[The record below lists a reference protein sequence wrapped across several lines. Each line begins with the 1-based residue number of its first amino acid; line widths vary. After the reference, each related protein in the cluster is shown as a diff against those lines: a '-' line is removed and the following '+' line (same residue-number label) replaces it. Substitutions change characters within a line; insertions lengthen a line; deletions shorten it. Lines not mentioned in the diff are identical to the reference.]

1 VAESAPQR
9 PVKGRGPIF
18 IIGAMGTGTTLLRL
32 VLDSHPRIAIPQETG
47 FMRAERAHRFIPFK
61 WSGRRWY
68 RRMGWT
74 EKEFDALLGDFYD
87 TVFRRYAE
95 QHGKV
100 RWGEKTPLHTWHIDD
115 MIRLFPDAV
124 FVGIVRHPGG
134 SVASN
139 MNRWK
144 HPLGK
149 AAFHYARYVTELA
162 RQASRRRR
170 RFVVVRYEELL
181 LQPEAVMRELLEWL
195 GEPWSDHVLDHHSV
209 QGRRGGRTNV
219 EGRNRVDDPIDVSRI
234 SKWTGTIATKHDRK
248 ELDRLAGSVGR
259 FFGYDIDDPA
269 TLEPLRDD
277 GKLLIRGADLHARKA
292 DFPELDLKTQPPV
305 PLVDRLYHPGEV
317 ALTPALPPKT
327 SWVPEALRH
336 PLRPLL
342 VRLPRFIR
350 RRLSAS
356 ARMRLPS
363 RERGSGAAAD
373 WSP

>member
-1 VAESAPQR
+1 VADPAPQR
-9 PVKGRGPIF
+9 PIRGRGPIF

-68 RRMGWT
+68 RRMGWS

-100 RWGEKTPLHTWHIDD
+100 RWGEKTPLHTWHVDD
-115 MIRLFPDAV
+115 IIRLFPDAV

-144 HPLGK
+144 YPLGK

-181 LQPEAVMRELLEWL
+181 LYPDVVMRELLEWL

-209 QGRRGGRTNV
+209 QGNRGGRTNV
-219 EGRNRVDDPIDVSRI
+219 EGRNRVDDPIDASRI
-234 SKWTGTIATKHDRK
+234 SKWTSTIAAKHSLR
-248 ELDRLAGSVGR
+248 ELDRLSGEIGR
-259 FFGYDIDDPA
+259 FFGYSIDDA
-269 TLEPLRDD
+269 AALEPLRDD
-277 GKLLIRGADLHARKA
+277 GKLLIRPRDLKARRA
-292 DFPELDLKTQPPV
+292 LFPDLDLDTQPPV
-305 PLVDRLYHPGEV
+305 PLVDGLYHPAEV
-317 ALTPALPPKT
+317 ALMPAPPPER
-327 SWVPEALRH
+327 SWIPEAVRH

-342 VRLPRFIR
+342 VRLPRFVR
-350 RRLSAS
+350 TRLSS
-356 ARMRLPS
+356 VSRLRLQS
-363 RERGSGAAAD
+363 RKRSDATPD